1 MVFII
6 NSLMWISNFSK
17 VLLIGASLL
26 CFCYSQYPTALLNNM
41 PSVYPNVNSNYRT
54 NCQPAYAGGSTV
66 IGGSGTSFGGGGA
79 GIAIGGGAVA
89 IGGGVGIAAG
99 GGAIAIGGAG
109 VGAGL
114 GGVGAG
120 FGNGNYGA
128 GSLGVG
134 GSSSP
139 GGSSNSYLPG
149 ASSSSDSGTGPF
161 RLPIPH
167 CLTHAVDMLTCE
179 LCYIGYELS
188 SDYYRCNMAFIDPGS
203 RQKEPPKSEP

>member
-1 MVFII
+1 
-6 NSLMWISNFSK
+6 
-17 VLLIGASLL
+17 
-26 CFCYSQYPTALLNNM
+26 M

-120 FGNGNYGA
+120 FGNGNYGV

-134 GSSSP
+134 GSSST
-139 GGSSNSYLPG
+139 GGSTNSSLPG
-149 ASSSSDSGTGPF
+149 ASSSSDSGTGPI

-179 LCYIGYELS
+179 LCLRSAISSVPTITDVIWPLS
-188 SDYYRCNMAFIDPGS
+188 IRAAGKNNLQNLNLNRFADHPSLHLLEDAGNWVRTA
-203 RQKEPPKSEP
+203 